1 MTSDTSAMTDD
12 LAAFMQKAGVSHVHI
27 GVPDPD
33 GALRVKRVPAA
44 KAAKMAR
51 AGYQFCDVLYAWDT
65 GEATYGSGVYID
77 RPAVI
82 FADTARDW
90 PFEGQE
96 AVCIADFSAPFGA
109 VSARNQLLA
118 QLEKARGMGFS
129 VHSAFEFEFNI
140 LDETA
145 ESLRQGGFAD
155 PAHFALGNRT
165 YSVGTLAEH
174 HDLLSGL
181 EAVMTRLGIGCDA
194 IHTELGPGCLEVPL
208 VHAEGVRAADDAVLF
223 KTFAKAY
230 FRRQGLTACFMSK
243 LKETLPGQSGHL
255 HVSLRNLS
263 DGAPVFHDPADPD
276 SMSQEERWFVGG
288 LLHLM
293 PEMLALCSQTVNAY
307 RRMVPGMWAPTYASW
322 GIQNRTVAVRVMN
335 DSPSAARVE
344 FRVPSADTNPYAA
357 LAMCLG
363 AGLWG
368 IENRVEPGAARL
380 DDCYQT
386 PAPAGAAFPR
396 DLAQAADR
404 LEASAVAREIFGAAF
419 VDTFVAARRAEDAA
433 WRRHVSAWEVQR
445 YLETV

>member
-1 MTSDTSAMTDD
+1 MTRDKPGTTSN
-12 LAAFMQKAGVSHVHI
+12 LAAQIAHSGASHVHI

-33 GALRVKRVPAA
+33 GTLRVKRVPAA
-44 KAAKMAR
+44 KAAKMAS

-77 RPAVI
+77 RPASI
-82 FADTARDW
+82 FADTLRAW
-90 PFEGQE
+90 PFEGNE
-96 AVCIADFSAPFGA
+96 ARCIADFDAPFGV

-118 QLEKARGMGFS
+118 QIEKARGMGFS

-140 LDETA
+140 LAETA
-145 ESLRQGGFAD
+145 ETLREGGFAD
-155 PAHFALGNRT
+155 PTHFAVGNRT
-165 YSVGTLAEH
+165 YSLGTLSEH
-174 HDLLSGL
+174 HDLLAGL
-181 EAVMTRLGIGCDA
+181 EEVMTHLGIGCDA

-208 VHAEGVRAADDAVLF
+208 SHAEGIKAADDAVLF
-223 KTFAKAY
+223 KNFAKAY
-230 FRRQGLTACFMSK
+230 FRRHGLTACFMSK

-255 HVSLRNLS
+255 HVSLRTLS
-263 DGAPVFHDPADPD
+263 DGAAAFHDPNAPD
-276 SMSQEERWFVGG
+276 TMSQLERWFVGG

-307 RRMVPGMWAPTYASW
+307 KRMVPGMWAPTYASW

-335 DSPSAARVE
+335 DSPAAARVE

-368 IENRVEPGAARL
+368 IENRVDPGGARS

-386 PAPAGAAFPR
+386 PAPVGAAFPR
-396 DLAQAADR
+396 DLAEAADR
-404 LEASAVAREIFGAAF
+404 LDASVTARKIFGGEF
-419 VDTFVAARRAEDAA
+419 IDTFVAARRAEVAA
-433 WRRHVSAWEVQR
+433 WRRHVTAWEVQR